1 MVEQLFGTPMYPQA
15 SVQEAQE
22 ISAPSQAP
30 VQDVTGV
37 QDNIEPSQVVTPHYV
52 PSYNNFY
59 VRRKRADKQKE
70 VQAPERRYPQ
80 REHRAPNLFTFD

>member
-1 MVEQLFGTPMYPQA
+1 MEQFFGTPTYPQA

-22 ISAPSQAP
+22 LSAPNQAP

-52 PSYNNFY
+52 PSYNNVY
-59 VRRKRADKQKE
+59 VRRKRVDKQKE
-70 VQAPERRYPQ
+70 VVQERRYPE
-80 REHRAPNLFTFD
+80 RDRRAPNLFTFD